1 MRKLLSLSIG
11 LLTAASALAA
21 VKTVTI
27 PAVPDGKGTCSFV
40 VNEIPDSLGL
50 TDLEYEVLNRDLKGK
65 VIHDDSGYI
74 IYLDGGL
81 EQPKKNQIEIIV
93 TDSLNTVNDTIICD
107 IFYGKAPRV
116 SISDTTICAQAEL
129 RARTLPTYELG
140 SYWGRNIFTNEMEEL
155 PSFSNIFSVERFR
168 NPSPDSIVWLKDY
181 IAPND
186 SNVAHTNDVI
196 FDNPS
201 KSSLYLFT
209 IIDTI
214 TGCQAAKIAN
224 ITVEDCKSF
233 SDLVWLN
240 YNGPKEYHDYVMDS
254 PSYYLRDDSIMAIN
268 PLVDCICPLSL
279 DTIIES
285 TQSDDTSACEHYKY
299 DVTIKLAAR
308 LDSSYVDTIV
318 AYIIH
323 LDNSGATFQLFKDTA
338 IAEFAGNC
346 VFTVPYFVLPKE
358 EDCKCGSYYYTANM
372 QIGDTITES
381 TDLIFTI
388 KNYCTGTIF
397 DTVHILVP
405 EKDELVQIFGGDT
418 TVYAKD
424 SVSLRSIVEIRGTT
438 LTYDWNTNGCI
449 NVPNASI
456 ILNVY
461 KDTVTE
467 NNFVNIYSEPYI
479 LDNIKKSGKYFFTA
493 IDTFSGCSASLDVD
507 ITVLAND
514 SSASS
519 NLTADVYEQ
528 AGDIY
533 TVSGTVVMKNV
544 YLKDAMSSL
553 KEGLYIFNNKKIYI
567 RRRE

>member
-27 PAVPDGKGTCSFV
+27 PAVPDGKGSCSFV

-107 IFYGKAPRV
+107 INRGKSPRI

-155 PSFSNIFSVERFR
+155 PSLSNIFSVERFKI
-168 NPSPDSIVWLKDY
+168 PSPDSIIWLKDY

-186 SNVAHTNDVI
+186 SNVVHTNDVI

-224 ITVEDCKSF
+224 ITVKDCKSF
-233 SDLVWLN
+233 TDLVWRN
-240 YNGPKEYHDYVMDS
+240 YYGPKEYHDYVMDS

-308 LDSSYVDTIV
+308 LDSSYADTIV

-358 EDCKCGSYYYTANM
+358 EDCKCGSYYYTSNM

-438 LTYDWNTNGCI
+438 LKYDWNTKDCI
-449 NVPNASI
+449 NVPNACI

-514 SSASS
+514 TSAAP
-519 NLTADVYEQ
+519 NLTADIYEQ

-544 YLKDAMSSL
+544 YLKDALARL